1 MGAWGMGVFD
11 DDTSCDLI
19 DEAMEGEVASL
30 IENASAHKDSDYLE
44 YEECHEVL
52 VSGAILDS
60 ILNGT
65 KYGDAVEGFDE
76 WVSKQPKAL
85 VASFKAQILEAL
97 NIIVSDKSELNELWQ
112 ENEDDYP
119 RWKANVNNIIAGLSS
134 YQGAQARTR

>member
-1 MGAWGMGVFD
+1 MGAWGMGIFD

-19 DEAMEGEVASL
+19 DEAMEGSAESL
-30 IENASAHKDSDYLE
+30 IKGACAHKDSDYLE

-52 VSGAILDS
+52 VSGAVLDS

-76 WVSKQPKAL
+76 WISKQPKSL
-85 VASFKAQILEAL
+85 IDSFKSQILEAMNL
-97 NIIVSDKSELNELWQ
+97 IVSEKSELNELWQ

-119 RWKANVNNIIAGLSS
+119 AWKSNVNKIIAGLSS
-134 YQGAQARTR
+134 